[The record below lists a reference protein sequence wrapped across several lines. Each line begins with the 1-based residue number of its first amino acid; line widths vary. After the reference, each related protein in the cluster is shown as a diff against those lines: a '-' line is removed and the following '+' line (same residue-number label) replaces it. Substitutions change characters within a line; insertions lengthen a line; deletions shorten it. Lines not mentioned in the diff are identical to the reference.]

1 MDRLLELQGGALMR
15 RSTLVTLACLVLA
28 FVLAGCGDAPKKVSR
43 NDAGVLVAPFDGQT
57 TKVARRPIAV
67 AAGGGSV
74 WVTSMAGGVLTRVN
88 PRTGKKV
95 GKPIEIDD
103 APYQV
108 LYAFDKV
115 WVAAF
120 QNDKLFQVDPASG
133 KVLTHTKLDNRPF
146 GMAAG
151 FGSLWVTSIRNETI
165 RRVNPE
171 TGRPEGPRIAL
182 SGTPYKVA
190 VGFGSVWVT
199 DLRDGLVDRI
209 DPQTNRVVQ
218 TIRIGG
224 RTCNKAAELRSEDE
238 VNDVVVDC
246 GAPAAIVAAGRYI
259 WVSNLR
265 GPAVRSGEATD
276 VQVKQGIPN
285 GQVWRIDPKTDKVVG
300 APIPVPI
307 RPLAM
312 AADSDS
318 LWVIG
323 VETDTLTR
331 IDLASAKRDDLP
343 IAIGNAPT
351 DVAVGYGKVWVTA
364 SKDDKLASVTAST
377 R

>member
-1 MDRLLELQGGALMR
+1 MR
-15 RSTLVTLACLVLA
+15 RCVALSLALA
-28 FVLAGCGDAPKKVSR
+28 IAALALAGCGGGDQQKTKR
-43 NDAGVLVAPFDGQT
+43 NDAGVLVAPFEGQT
-57 TKVARRPIAV
+57 TKMPRRPIAV

-88 PRTGKKV
+88 PQTGKKV
-95 GKPIEIDD
+95 GKPVEIDD

-120 QNDKLFQVDPASG
+120 QNDKLYRVNPSTG
-133 KVLTHTKLDNRPF
+133 KVIGQTKVDNRPF

-151 FGSLWVTSIRNETI
+151 FGSLWVTSIRGETI
-165 RRVNPE
+165 RRVNPQ
-171 TGRPEGPRIAL
+171 TGEPDGPRIAL
-182 SGTPYKVA
+182 SGTPYKVTT
-190 VGFGSVWVT
+190 GFGSVWVT

-209 DPQTNRVVQ
+209 DPKTNKVVQ
-218 TIRIGG
+218 TIRVGG
-224 RTCNKAAELRSEDE
+224 RTCDAAAEQRNEDE
-238 VNDVVVDC
+238 VNDVVVSC
-246 GAPAAIVAAGRYI
+246 GAPAAIIAAGKYI

-265 GPAVRSGEATD
+265 GPAVKSGEAKA

-285 GQVWRIDPKTDKVVG
+285 GQVWRIDPQTNKIVG
-300 APIPVPI
+300 SPIAVPV

-312 AADSDS
+312 AGDANSI
-318 LWVIG
+318 WVIG

-331 IDLASAKRDDLP
+331 IDTQTGRADQTP
-343 IAIGNAPT
+343 IGIGNAPT
-351 DVAVGYGKVWVTA
+351 DVALGYGKVWVPI
-364 SKDDKLASVTAST
+364 SKDDKLASMSAAS

>member
-1 MDRLLELQGGALMR
+1 MRTRALAAVLCLAA
-15 RSTLVTLACLVLA
+15 LVA
-28 FVLAGCGDAPKKVSR
+28 LAGCGDEKQVKR

-57 TKVARRPIAV
+57 TKVPRRPIAV

-74 WVTSMAGGVLTRVN
+74 WVTSMAGGVLSRID
-88 PRTGKKV
+88 PESGKKI
-95 GKPIEIDD
+95 GKPVTIDD
-103 APYQV
+103 APYQL

-120 QNDKLFQVDPASG
+120 QNDKLFQVDPETG
-133 KVLTHTKLDNRPF
+133 KVIDFTKVDNRPF

-151 FGSLWVTSIRNETI
+151 FGSLWVTSIRSETI
-165 RRVNPE
+165 RRIDPD
-171 TGRPEGPRIAL
+171 TGKPDGPPIAL
-182 SGTPYKVA
+182 SGVPYKVA
-190 VGFGSVWVT
+190 AGFGSIWVT

-209 DPQTNRVVQ
+209 DPRTNKVVER
-218 TIRIGG
+218 IRIGR
-224 RTCNKAAELRSEDE
+224 RTCNAAAQERTGDE

-246 GAPAAIVAAGRYI
+246 GAPAAIVAAGKYI

-265 GPAVRSGEATD
+265 GPAVKSGEATD
-276 VQVKQGIPN
+276 VQVRQGIPN
-285 GQVWRIDPKTDKVVG
+285 GQVWRIDPRTNKVVG
-300 APIPVPI
+300 GPIPVPV

-312 AADSDS
+312 AGDGVSV
-318 LWVIG
+318 WVIG

-331 IDLASAKRDDLP
+331 IDTNTAKRDELP

-351 DVAVGYGKVWVTA
+351 DVALGYGKVWVPI
-364 SKDDKLASVTAST
+364 SRDDRLASLSS

>member
-1 MDRLLELQGGALMR
+1 MR
-15 RSTLVTLACLVLA
+15 RVSLLIAVLA
-28 FVLAGCGDAPKKVSR
+28 VALLVAGCGDSETKVKR
-43 NDAGVLVAPFDGQT
+43 NDAGVLVAPFNG
-57 TKVARRPIAV
+57 TKAKMPRRPIAV

-88 PRTGKKV
+88 PETGKKI
-95 GKPIEIDD
+95 GKPVTIDD

-120 QNDKLFQVDPASG
+120 QNDKLFQVDPATG
-133 KVLTHTKLDNRPF
+133 KVIKFTKVDNRPF

-151 FGSLWVTSIRNETI
+151 FGSLWVTSIRGETI
-165 RRVNPE
+165 RRIDPA
-171 TGRPEGPRIAL
+171 TGKPDGPRIPL

-199 DLRDGLVDRI
+199 NLRDGVVDRI
-209 DPQTNRVVQ
+209 DPQKNKVVDS
-218 TIRIGG
+218 ISIGG
-224 RTCNKAAELRSEDE
+224 RSCNAAAEARGGDE
-238 VNDVVVDC
+238 INDVVVDC
-246 GAPAAIVAAGRYI
+246 GAPAAVVAAGKYI

-265 GPAVRSGEATD
+265 GPAVKSGDATA
-276 VQVKQGIPN
+276 VQVRQGIPN
-285 GQVWRIDPKTDKVVG
+285 GQVWRIDPQTNKVVG
-300 APIPVPI
+300 KPIPVPV

-312 AADSDS
+312 AADSKS

-331 IDLASAKRDDLP
+331 IDLSTAKRDGLP
-343 IAIGNAPT
+343 IGIGNAPT
-351 DVAVGYGKVWVTA
+351 DVAVGYGKVWVPD
-364 SKDDKLASVTAST
+364 SKDDKLASLNA